1 MSNLINHKTEDNFSR
16 IWFKLLVPLT
26 NVALRPAS
34 SRVEEQ
40 QSGELTSFFV
50 SLLEVFYQTKWEK
63 LDM

>member
-16 IWFKLLVPLT
+16 IWFKLLVLLT

-50 SLLEVFYQTKWEK
+50 SLLEVFY
-63 LDM
+63 